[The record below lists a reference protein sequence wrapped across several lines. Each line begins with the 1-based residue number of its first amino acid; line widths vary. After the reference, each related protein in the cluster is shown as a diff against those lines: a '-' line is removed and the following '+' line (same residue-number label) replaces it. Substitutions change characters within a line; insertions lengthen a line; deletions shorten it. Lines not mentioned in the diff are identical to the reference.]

1 MIYRVTILF
10 LLGLVPFSFA
20 KETKWQIPDMP
31 VPVSSFGAV
40 ECEGYLYVY
49 GGHAG
54 KTHKYD
60 TKTVIGSFWRIRLP
74 AEGKGE
80 EHAKWEELPNGP
92 ILQGMNLATN
102 EGKIY
107 RVGGMQPRNQPN
119 EPTDTHSVAD
129 VAVYDP
135 KSKKWSDLPSLPS
148 GRSSHDVI
156 IVRNKLY
163 VIGGWELKGKG
174 QKPQWAEDTLELDL
188 KVKDARWK
196 RIKQPFRRRALT
208 VSAIGEKIYVIGGLD
223 SEGHSVQRVDIFD
236 VSTQQWSQGPEYLG
250 EEVGFSPAA
259 ATIRGTLIL
268 STSDGNLQWL
278 NLKKNTWEKLGE
290 SATKRMVHRLVPF
303 GKNLLLVGGAN
314 KTGPIAGIETIPFQ
328 EK

>member
-1 MIYRVTILF
+1 MIYRVTIL
-10 LLGLVPFSFA
+10 LLVGLANFMFA
-20 KETKWQIPDMP
+20 KETKWQIPDLP

-40 ECEGYLYVY
+40 ESEGYLYVY

-60 TKTVIGSFWRIRLP
+60 TKTVIGSFWRIQLQQ
-74 AEGKGE
+74 EG
-80 EHAKWEELPNGP
+80 AKWEELPSGP

-102 EGKIY
+102 GGKIY

-119 EPTDTHSVAD
+119 EPTDNHSVSD

-135 KSKKWSDLPSLPS
+135 ASKKWSELPSLPS

-156 IVRNKLY
+156 IVQNKLY

-174 QKPQWAEDTLELDL
+174 QKAQWSEVTFELDL
-188 KVKDARWK
+188 QAKDARWK
-196 RIKQPFRRRALT
+196 SIKQPFQRRALT

-223 SEGHSVQRVDIFD
+223 PEGNSSQRVDILD
-236 VSTQQWSQGPEYLG
+236 VTTQKWSQGPEYLG
-250 EEVGFSPAA
+250 EGVGFSPAA
-259 ATIRGTLIL
+259 ATVQGTIFL
-268 STSDGNLQWL
+268 STSDGNLQRL
-278 NLKKNTWEKLGE
+278 DLKKNSWEKMGE

-303 GKNLLLVGGAN
+303 GKSLLLVGGAN
-314 KTGPIAGIETIPFQ
+314 KSGPIAAIETIEIQ
-328 EK
+328 DK